1 MILPRRLFPVLMLA
15 LPVVVGTTGCAR
27 RAPAATGSA
36 TADGAASLRAS
47 ATRPD
52 GLVDAAEL
60 DSAVVARRLGLVV
73 AGDRVTRDEVGYYI
87 DIQEARFR
95 QLGIRA
101 LAIERR
107 GESLTLRL
115 GASAAFA
122 VGSAR
127 LNDASRAHIAAIAR
141 VLGDYDAS
149 VVTVFGHTDDSGNP
163 AGNQGLS
170 EQRALAVLQAL
181 VADGVAARRVI
192 AVGLGDRQ
200 PIASNATP
208 DGRDANRRIE
218 LRIDVVQ

>member
-1 MILPRRLFPVLMLA
+1 MILPRRLFPALILA
-15 LPVVVGTTGCAR
+15 LPLVAGAMACAR
-27 RAPAATGSA
+27 RTPATTG
-36 TADGAASLRAS
+36 TVTDDGAASV
-47 ATRPD
+47 RPRVVRPS
-52 GLVDAAEL
+52 GLVDATEL
-60 DSAVVARRLGLVV
+60 DSAVAARRLGLVV
-73 AGDRVTRDEVGYYI
+73 AGDRVARDEVGYYL

-95 QLGIRA
+95 QLGIAA
-101 LAIERR
+101 LVIERR

-149 VVTVFGHTDDSGNP
+149 VVTVYGHTDDSGSP

-181 VADGVAARRVI
+181 VADGVAARRVV

-218 LRIDVVQ
+218 LRIDIVQ